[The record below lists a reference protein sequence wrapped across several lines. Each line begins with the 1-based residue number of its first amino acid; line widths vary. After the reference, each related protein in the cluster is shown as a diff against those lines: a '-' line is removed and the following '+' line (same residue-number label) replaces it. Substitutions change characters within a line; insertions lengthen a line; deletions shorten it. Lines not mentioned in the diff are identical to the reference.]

1 MREPIG
7 PHQCSSVLISAHQR
21 TSSSR
26 ATCNQ
31 CSSVL
36 ISAHQCSSVLIS
48 VRRPVA
54 RRLPRESRAVGPA
67 WRGAH
72 APVGRGGRWR
82 RGEHL
87 HARGAGRGAHAP
99 VISGHQRSWAVMG
112 GHQRPSEVIRV
123 HPRSSEVISGNH
135 HPLGQP
141 RDLHLPRGPPV
152 HAGGLDAQGLTCGN
166 STRTQAHS
174 DALRR
179 TQAHRGTQGHRGTRV
194 QSAGFSPQSVRHQ
207 SRTKAAA
214 LGRGEHLHARQAIS
228 MQSTHQSGGTRPR
241 SGSRAHAI
249 SMQSTHQSGGTR
261 PRSGSRAHGWAP

>member
-1 MREPIG
+1 
-7 PHQCSSVLISAHQR
+7 VLISAHQR

-26 ATCNQ
+26 ATPASRK
-31 CSSVL
+31 SS
-36 ISAHQCSSVLIS
+36 S
-48 VRRPVA
+48 RPGVA
-54 RRLPRESRAVGPA
+54 RSTCTCGER
-67 WRGAH
+67 
-72 APVGRGGRWR
+72 GRWR

-99 VISGHQRSWAVMG
+99 VISGHQRSWAVMSC
-112 GHQRPSEVIRV
+112 HERSWAVIRV

-141 RDLHLPRGPPV
+141 RDLHLPRRPPV

-179 TQAHRGTQGHRGTRV
+179 TQAHSDALRGTGAQGTRV
-194 QSAGFSPQSVRHQ
+194 QSAGFSPQSVRHQSAISPPSVRHQ

-228 MQSTHQSGGTRPR
+228 MQSTY
-241 SGSRAHAI
+241 
-249 SMQSTHQSGGTR
+249 QSGGTR